1 MDMFAWTT
9 EILRTEVFAND
20 LLNRATRFGTKS
32 KIESSICSFEGA
44 ERRGAKASLLYFLE

>member
-1 MDMFAWTT
+1 MLAWTT

-44 ERRGAKASLLYFLE
+44 ERRGSESFSFVL